1 MYRRRKRIELTIK
14 ERVELERFCSTG
26 VRDVR
31 LVNRAKIILALDQ
44 SGGRLAEKQE
54 VLAERIGVSRFT
66 VIAARD
72 TFLELKSVPL
82 FLQRKKRETPPVPA
96 KITGEI
102 EARVIAL
109 ACGKVPKGYAHWSLR
124 LLAEKCVEL
133 QYSDTMSH
141 MTISRLLKK
150 HSLNLI

>member
-1 MYRRRKRIELTIK
+1 MRRKRIELKAK
-14 ERVELERFCSTG
+14 ERAELEQFSTTG
-26 VRDVR
+26 VHSVK
-31 LVNRAKIILALDQ
+31 LVTRAKIILALDQ

-54 VLAERIGVSRFT
+54 VLAKRLGISRQT
-66 VIAARD
+66 IISARD
-72 TFLELKSVPL
+72 AFLALKSVPL

-96 KITGEI
+96 KVTGDL

-109 ACGKVPKGYAHWSLR
+109 ACGKVPKGYAKWSLR

-141 MTISRLLKK
+141 MSISRLLKK
-150 HSLNLI
+150 HSLSLI